1 MCCGSS
7 LFGQDITLALLQLHK
22 IMNQISTGF
31 FQRTFFG
38 SFTDV
43 IKCVNQKKN
52 LGNIKGRDANNSMIF
67 GIIFQWFEGL
77 KLFLSQIGVW
87 WSNYRCGSLQYSKTL
102 HSRKALRLHSK
113 NHPWVRQRADLRL
126 QNLQGILRIGL

>member
-67 GIIFQWFEGL
+67 GIIFQ
-77 KLFLSQIGVW
+77 
-87 WSNYRCGSLQYSKTL
+87 
-102 HSRKALRLHSK
+102 
-113 NHPWVRQRADLRL
+113 
-126 QNLQGILRIGL
+126 